1 MTKETRKKGG
11 RPKKSI
17 SEKRRYAL
25 LLKLNTIE
33 HLTLKRKASEV
44 GLNRNDL
51 LREFI
56 LKGEV
61 KACITIEQ
69 MKEIRALT
77 SMANNLNQ
85 IAHRVNTFG
94 LYSLNNSIKELDN
107 IITNTLKEIRQ

>member
-1 MTKETRKKGG
+1 MTEETRKKGG

-44 GLNRNDL
+44 GLSRNDL

-56 LKGEV
+56 LKGEI
-61 KACITIEQ
+61 KARITLEQ

-85 IAHRVNTFG
+85 IARRVNTFG
-94 LYSLNNSIKELDN
+94 LHSLNNSIKELDN